1 MGLHFGSH
9 SSGGH
14 VAVEFLKK
22 GCSDVKSLTLLSPVD
37 GLDPFGLVPI
47 YCITPGEMLNFRTP
61 TLIVAGGLDTIPG
74 LGFGPACAPVELGS
88 DRFYNAMAG
97 PTLILNTTQFGHADL
112 LVELGG
118 QLVSFLSYVN
128 EGRCDLWDY
137 MSGVEVSGTGVL
149 LEHQWKGGAEAT
161 CGFPGCQWTEPSL

>member
-1 MGLHFGSH
+1 MG
-9 SSGGH
+9 
-14 VAVEFLKK
+14 
-22 GCSDVKSLTLLSPVD
+22 SPVD

-47 YCITPGEMLNFRTP
+47 YCITPGEVLNFRTP

-74 LGFGPACAPVELGS
+74 LGFGPACAPVDLGS

-112 LVELGG
+112 LDELEAGANE
-118 QLVSFLSYVN
+118 VIKFCKADPDSDKYSY
-128 EGRCDLWDY
+128 RCDLWDY

-161 CGFPGCQWTEPSL
+161 CGSPGCQWT